1 MSSQKSSDRWT
12 LLDMFQCYQEAHP
25 ILCVRGIEKSCRGI
39 PYSTRRDRTQL
50 MLGHDRDAQEQSI
63 MSLTFRE
70 QADQF
75 LTARDIV
82 HRDIEPANI
91 FVTKRGHTKILDFG
105 LAKLTIQPKSLEPPV
120 AAGSTA
126 TAELPE
132 TQVTSPGSA
141 LETVAYMS
149 PEQAR
154 SQPGLPS
161 ACQRG
166 VRRRTH
172 FSHLHIARPPIGGL
186 SSEN

>member
-1 MSSQKSSDRWT
+1 
-12 LLDMFQCYQEAHP
+12 
-25 ILCVRGIEKSCRGI
+25 
-39 PYSTRRDRTQL
+39 
-50 MLGHDRDAQEQSI
+50 
-63 MSLTFRE
+63 MSLTFRQ

-141 LETVAYMS
+141 LETVAYSRLSRHGRNQACPARASEVSGGERTSATSIS
-149 PEQAR
+149 PGPR
-154 SQPGLPS
+154 HSGD
-161 ACQRG
+161 
-166 VRRRTH
+166 
-172 FSHLHIARPPIGGL
+172 
-186 SSEN
+186 

>member
-1 MSSQKSSDRWT
+1 
-12 LLDMFQCYQEAHP
+12 
-25 ILCVRGIEKSCRGI
+25 
-39 PYSTRRDRTQL
+39 
-50 MLGHDRDAQEQSI
+50 
-63 MSLTFRE
+63 MSLTFRQ

-126 TAELPE
+126 TTELPE
-132 TQVTSPGSA
+132 TQLTSPGSA

-154 SQPGLPS
+154 SQPGLSS

-172 FSHLHIARPPIGGL
+172 FSHLHIARPPKCVRFGAIFTL
-186 SSEN
+186 FSP